1 MVTTYTIT
9 LFFGRNHMLDPGG
22 VVPADWLKL
31 VEAANLLGMYPGTL
45 YRRWRYGQLPDG
57 TCVKVD
63 NTLYFNRGELEQ
75 IRDSQTAARNQRNSA
90 KSHGRV

>member
-1 MVTTYTIT
+1 MTEPNGAVST
-9 LFFGRNHMLDPGG
+9 N
-22 VVPADWLKL
+22 WLKL
-31 VEAANLLGMYPGTL
+31 VAAAELIGVYPGTL
-45 YRRWRYGQLPDG
+45 YRRWRYGQLPEG

-75 IRDSQTAARNQRNSA
+75 IRDTQTAAKNQRSSA